1 MMTDE
6 LNCKR
11 FGSLKIIRD
20 DDLPF
25 DFEMLGEAVMKRLS
39 QTADVSIELS
49 FASEEEIKRL
59 NADFRHIDRVTDVLS
74 FPYLD
79 GIKGKI
85 LSAKDFPD
93 DLDEDG
99 NILIG
104 SLCVCLQRAREQ
116 AEEYGHS
123 LKRELTYLVLH
134 GILHCFG
141 FDHIERDDEEEM
153 SGIAD
158 EIMKEIKIT
167 REEI

>member
-1 MMTDE
+1 MID
-6 LNCKR
+6 KQKDKP
-11 FGSLKIIRD
+11 FGKLKILTD

-25 DFEMLGEAVMKRLS
+25 NFDELCAAVMKRLS
-39 QTADVSIELS
+39 QVADISVELS
-49 FASEEEIKRL
+49 FVSEEEIRRL
-59 NADFRHIDRVTDVLS
+59 NADFRSIDRVTDVLS

-79 GIKGKI
+79 KIKGKI
-85 LSAKDFPD
+85 LFADEYSD

-104 SLCVCLQRAREQ
+104 SLCVCLKRAEEQ
-116 AEEYGHS
+116 AKEYGHS
-123 LKRELTYLVLH
+123 LKREVTYLVLH

-141 FDHIERDDEEEM
+141 FDHIEKDDEEEM

-167 REEI
+167 REEA